1 MVLSACLCLIVGSS
15 RKSGRDKG
23 IYFARVPSIVTN
35 QGEKAQELSEERW
48 SRWISAI
55 SRDDLTE
62 EILEHDRV
70 CSSFHEERLQVGINL
85 ILTGFHHYIWNTG
98 KFRLWTRNLIF
109 VKLHTGK
116 IQSLV
121 RAVLKLKNYILYEE
135 A

>member
-1 MVLSACLCLIVGSS
+1 MVLSVCLCLIVGCS

-23 IYFARVPSIVTN
+23 IYFARVPFIVTN
-35 QGEKAQELSEERW
+35 QGEKAQELSEEGR

-70 CSSFHEERLQVGINL
+70 CEKH
-85 ILTGFHHYIWNTG
+85 
-98 KFRLWTRNLIF
+98 F
-109 VKLHTGK
+109 VSG
-116 IQSLV
+116 
-121 RAVLKLKNYILYEE
+121 RA